1 HRLRSWRHRQMEA
14 ALQRRVEKEVRSG
27 KRRKEAAAEASEFL
41 ESFESDVDQLSAV
54 VAEGDDTDFGVDL
67 TGDSYTEEEQASQ
80 EESQRL
86 LDAIL
91 EDDKLTDELIDRLMK
106 RYDSRD

>member
-1 HRLRSWRHRQMEA
+1 M
-14 ALQRRVEKEVRSG
+14 
-27 KRRKEAAAEASEFL
+27 
-41 ESFESDVDQLSAV
+41 DQLSAV

-67 TGDSYTEEEQASQ
+67 TGDSYTEEEQASH
-80 EESQRL
+80 EESQSL